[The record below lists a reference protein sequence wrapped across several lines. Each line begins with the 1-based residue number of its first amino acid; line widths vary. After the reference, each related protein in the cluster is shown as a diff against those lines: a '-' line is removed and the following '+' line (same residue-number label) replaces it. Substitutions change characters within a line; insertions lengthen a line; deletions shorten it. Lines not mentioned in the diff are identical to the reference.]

1 MKKIRQET
9 IAQQRSYNLALHEQ
23 NLKNEKANTI
33 FGNLDYKKAVNA
45 ISVMKN
51 AYSDLSKEIEGTV
64 SQQNRFKFRIN
75 RTGILKFSI
84 DEANDAKSKLK
95 QAYAGLADID
105 IKTGH
110 RKGSIFRKGKDL
122 YGSLLEAYPELI
134 DASGKFNKTLAES
147 IINTR
152 QFSGDGKARLQYL
165 IDLYNKAEEASKQVK
180 DYLTSIFGD
189 LGNSMSDAL
198 VDAFKNGTDAGKAFG
213 ESISKMLENIGKNMI
228 FQTLFSDIIENAN
241 EKMLSVMKNESTSD
255 EDKFNSYV
263 KILDTMTSQVLG
275 QQGVFNELMRKY
287 QSMASDKGLELFKK
301 NSSDEQKATANGVA
315 SITYEQANNIVALTT
330 AGNISRDQIK
340 GLAMTVMTNI
350 ASLYEFSSS
359 TNSAVLEIRNLMIYN
374 NSYLEDILK
383 CSKTIYNDFSQKI
396 DDVNRN
402 LKEMK

>member
-1 MKKIRQET
+1 M
-9 IAQQRSYNLALHEQ
+9 
-23 NLKNEKANTI
+23 
-33 FGNLDYKKAVNA
+33 
-45 ISVMKN
+45 
-51 AYSDLSKEIEGTV
+51 
-64 SQQNRFKFRIN
+64 
-75 RTGILKFSI
+75 
-84 DEANDAKSKLK
+84 
-95 QAYAGLADID
+95 ADID

-152 QFSGDGKARLQYL
+152 QFSGDGKERLQYL

-263 KILDTMTSQVLG
+263 KILDTMTSQV
-275 QQGVFNELMRKY
+275 FR
-287 QSMASDKGLELFKK
+287 
-301 NSSDEQKATANGVA
+301 
-315 SITYEQANNIVALTT
+315 
-330 AGNISRDQIK
+330 
-340 GLAMTVMTNI
+340 
-350 ASLYEFSSS
+350 
-359 TNSAVLEIRNLMIYN
+359 SAR
-374 NSYLEDILK
+374 S
-383 CSKTIYNDFSQKI
+383 F
-396 DDVNRN
+396 
-402 LKEMK
+402 